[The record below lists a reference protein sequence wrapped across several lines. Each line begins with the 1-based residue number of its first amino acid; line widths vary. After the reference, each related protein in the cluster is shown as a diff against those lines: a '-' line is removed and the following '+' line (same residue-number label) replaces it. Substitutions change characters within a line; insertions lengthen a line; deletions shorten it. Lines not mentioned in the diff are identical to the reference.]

1 MTDMNN
7 ADRLFRNSVFGGFNK
22 DDVIDYIENM
32 KNEFFE
38 YRSQVEQTIK
48 ELNEKVA
55 ALREEA
61 VAAKREA
68 AEAVSSSKAAI
79 AAAEEKAAEAAV
91 RSAEMAAKSDPDAA
105 DEINSA
111 ADKLRRVADELCDS
125 LTGFLERIAQS
136 SVAVT
141 IEQPQPFEAVPV
153 AAAVQEEEEPKE
165 NSPKDALALT
175 KEKEADILS
184 FIDSILKDASG
195 AEESAVETGKE
206 KKEEPSILDSLL
218 PNTMFI

>member
-1 MTDMNN
+1 MNN
-7 ADRLFRNSVFGGFNK
+7 ADRLFRNAVFGGFNK

-61 VAAKREA
+61 VAAKKEA

-79 AAAEEKAAEAAV
+79 AAAEEKAAEAEV
-91 RSAEMAAKSDPDAA
+91 RSAEMAAKADPDAVE
-105 DEINSA
+105 EINSA

-125 LTGFLERIAQS
+125 LTGFLDRIAES

-141 IEQPQPFEAVPV
+141 IEQPQSAPQTVAVSAEAKT
-153 AAAVQEEEEPKE
+153 EESQKE
-165 NSPKDALALT
+165 QQKDGLT
-175 KEKEADILS
+175 LTREKEADILS
-184 FIDSILKDASG
+184 FIDNILKNASQT
-195 AEESAVETGKE
+195 EESSVKAEKK
-206 KKEEPSILDSLL
+206 KKEEPSLLDSLL
-218 PNTMFI
+218 PDNLFS

>member
-1 MTDMNN
+1 MNN
-7 ADRLFRNSVFGGFNK
+7 ADRLFRNAVFGGFNK

-61 VAAKREA
+61 VAAKKEA
-68 AEAVSSSKAAI
+68 FEAVAASKAAI
-79 AAAEEKAAEAAV
+79 AAAEEKAAEAEV
-91 RSAEMAAKSDPDAA
+91 RSAEMAAKADPDAVE
-105 DEINSA
+105 EINSA

-125 LTGFLERIAQS
+125 LTGFLDRIAES

-141 IEQPQPFEAVPV
+141 IEQPQSTQPV
-153 AAAVQEEEEPKE
+153 AVSAEAQTEDSQKE
-165 NSPKDALALT
+165 QPKDGLT
-175 KEKEADILS
+175 LTREKEADILS
-184 FIDSILKDASG
+184 FIDNILKNASQT
-195 AEESAVETGKE
+195 EESSVKAEKK
-206 KKEEPSILDSLL
+206 KKEEPSLLDSLL
-218 PNTMFI
+218 PDNLFS